1 MFCFAILFFYLSLRI
16 HLFTFSPVRF
26 FFIVIIIFKLLL
38 LLEIHHNFIDVIST
52 VSLDFFVVLGGIGL
66 LWNPVES
73 TRISTKLIRE
83 WCDVVNCW
91 RIFARFCRWFL
102 VAFRF
107 DQFPGGFFLKSASMP
122 SQFSVEFWSV
132 QGQFYSSFFYRFSV
146 QFWPIFAQCFVN
158 ICSISAQ
165 FLIHL

>member
-26 FFIVIIIFKLLL
+26 FLIVIIIFKLLL
-38 LLEIHHNFIDVIST
+38 LLEIHPNFIDVIST

-83 WCDVVNCW
+83 
-91 RIFARFCRWFL
+91 
-102 VAFRF
+102 
-107 DQFPGGFFLKSASMP
+107 
-122 SQFSVEFWSV
+122 
-132 QGQFYSSFFYRFSV
+132 
-146 QFWPIFAQCFVN
+146 
-158 ICSISAQ
+158 
-165 FLIHL
+165 